1 MTTPAPASNPDRV
14 SRAITVEADARMMER
29 MKKESYVRGFTI
41 QCDER
46 EPNGENTAPSPLAY
60 FASSILF

>member
-1 MTTPAPASNPDRV
+1 MTTPTPQESDIISRSN
-14 SRAITVEADARMMER
+14 SMEGDAWTGER
-29 MKKESYVRGFTI
+29 MKKHSVIRGFTI

-46 EPNGENTAPSPLAY
+46 EPMGDNTAPPPLAY